1 MLLRAKEPQKDWG
14 SLGEV
19 QQVPVTEV
27 GFNSD
32 VLSLVLDHTKID
44 KAINTLEAAKLITS
58 EPGAYQ
64 RRTLRL
70 DPEKQLCLAQ
80 ILENP
85 LAWRLQALKLVCHTF
100 PIHPF
105 VEPL

>member
-1 MLLRAKEPQKDWG
+1 M
-14 SLGEV
+14 
-19 QQVPVTEV
+19 TEV

-32 VLSLVLDHTKID
+32 VLSLVVDHTRIE
-44 KAINTLEAAKLITS
+44 KAINTFEAAKLIAS
-58 EPGAYQ
+58 EPGPYQ

-85 LAWRLQALKLVCHTF
+85 LA
-100 PIHPF
+100 
-105 VEPL
+105 